1 MKAAA
6 LNLLH
11 RAHLARLENRLDQA
25 RTDLV
30 AALDICRQ
38 AGVKADTA
46 FALKRLG
53 QIERD
58 RQNREAAL
66 RHYEEA
72 AAIYRERGD
81 ALNLAHTIRHVGDLH
96 QDAGRAVLAAPCYE
110 EAVDLYRRLR
120 NQARRGDVANAIRSM
135 ALHKEQAGEIE
146 RARLLWIEARDLYA
160 SLDNPLRRIFRR
172 RPNPGVVESSQHL
185 ARLAR
190 QPARS
195 DPVAHRPDQ
204 R

>member
-11 RAHLARLENRLDQA
+11 RAHRARLESRLDEA

-30 AALDICRQ
+30 KAVEICRQ
-38 AGVKADTA
+38 AGIKSDLA

-58 RQNREAAL
+58 RQDRDAAL
-66 RHYEEA
+66 RLYEEA

-81 ALNLAHTIRHVGDLH
+81 ALNLAHTIRHIGDIH
-96 QDAGRAVLAAPCYE
+96 QDAGRGRLAAPCYE

-120 NQARRGDVANAIRSM
+120 RQARRGDVANALRSM
-135 ALHKEQAGEIE
+135 ALHKEQAGELE
-146 RARLLWIEARDLYA
+146 GARLLWIEARDLYA
-160 SLDNPLRRIFRR
+160 ALDNPLRRIFRR
-172 RPNPGVVESSQHL
+172 RPNPGFVESSQHL
-185 ARLAR
+185 ARLGR
-190 QPARS
+190 
-195 DPVAHRPDQ
+195 
-204 R
+204 